1 MNTTDSSIST
11 KRVIAGNVLIFLGGF
26 VLLFTAGVKLAQ
38 IPKVVDQFNA
48 FGFDGSKLVMVAAL
62 ELTCA
67 VLFLIPATR
76 SVGLLLVSSYLG
88 GAIATHIQHG
98 QSLLPPAIVLTLLWL
113 GAWLRH
119 PELLWSLNRIRLS
132 HKTQLDST
140 YPKAA
145 LQR

>member
-1 MNTTDSSIST
+1 M
-11 KRVIAGNVLIFLGGF
+11 VIGYNL
-26 VLLFTAGVKLAQ
+26 LLFTAGVKLAQ

-67 VLFLIPATR
+67 VLFLIPAIR

-98 QSLLPPAIVLTLLWL
+98 QSLLPPAID
-113 GAWLRH
+113 
-119 PELLWSLNRIRLS
+119 PP
-132 HKTQLDST
+132 
-140 YPKAA
+140 PKAA
-145 LQR
+145 WP